1 MYYCEITFLQ
11 HLFPKKVPIFA
22 EILKLYERVKTLS
35 KAAIIK
41 GRKTP
46 ISKPINS
53 LPITSPI
60 DVFLKILPNAPPAPV
75 ISIIPP
81 ADSKALDTQLN
92 FNFFDNVLGIVIAKM
107 TPTSIAMFLEPCLDS
122 KIVDAIKNW
131 MCDDEE
137 HNEEVKK
144 TARMCSMM

>member
-1 MYYCEITFLQ
+1 MKEDINFESIAKHYKCAVAGKYR
-11 HLFPKKVPIFA
+11 P
-22 EILKLYERVKTLS
+22 LKPEE
-35 KAAIIK
+35 
-41 GRKTP
+41 
-46 ISKPINS
+46 INS
-53 LPITSPI
+53 IPLGNNLVSRKI
-60 DVFLKILPNAPPAPV
+60 DGELWLAYIWKEGAIWDKGKVEACC
-75 ISIIPP
+75 S
-81 ADSKALDTQLN
+81 SHALEQLVSLHDPEN
-92 FNFFDNVLGIVIAKM
+92 KM